1 MNILF
6 QAFNQLST
14 EIIITDLD
22 FHIITMNESAASN
35 GWKSDSLNHS
45 QALERVISKSKI
57 NKSELPSLDS
67 LIDDESFENLKEALE
82 HTQQN
87 SSATTKRDLSI
98 KFKNGQKRTIDLTV
112 SLSVAFEVYILEI
125 SDVDNLNKIIDST
138 RTFAS
143 QKIAAGLARSLA
155 HEVKNPL
162 SGIKGSAQI
171 LEKKYSDDFSKK
183 FLKIIVDETD
193 RLNDI
198 VNRILTPAKKP
209 DLDFFNIHEAVERV
223 LTLAGADNIDKI
235 EIRKNYDPSIP
246 EIYGDKNL
254 FIQAL
259 LNITQNAIH
268 AIDVDKDAF
277 IEIST
282 GVTFRQPI
290 NGKIFSTLATIKIA
304 DNGPGID
311 DTIKDQI
318 FFPMISTKESGSGLG
333 LSIAQD
339 IVRMHGGTIS
349 YERKEG
355 STVFSVVVP
364 IESKLLAEQVNA

>member
-1 MNILF
+1 MNILL

-45 QALERVISKSKI
+45 KALESVISKSKI

-67 LIDDESFENLKEALE
+67 IIDNESFENLKEALE

-112 SLSVAFEVYILEI
+112 SLSVEFEVYILEI

-183 FLKIIVDETD
+183 FLKI
-193 RLNDI
+193 
-198 VNRILTPAKKP
+198 RIFGKT
-209 DLDFFNIHEAVERV
+209 
-223 LTLAGADNIDKI
+223 
-235 EIRKNYDPSIP
+235 Y
-246 EIYGDKNL
+246 
-254 FIQAL
+254 L
-259 LNITQNAIH
+259 LI
-268 AIDVDKDAF
+268 
-277 IEIST
+277 
-282 GVTFRQPI
+282 
-290 NGKIFSTLATIKIA
+290 
-304 DNGPGID
+304 
-311 DTIKDQI
+311 
-318 FFPMISTKESGSGLG
+318 
-333 LSIAQD
+333 
-339 IVRMHGGTIS
+339 
-349 YERKEG
+349 
-355 STVFSVVVP
+355 
-364 IESKLLAEQVNA
+364 

>member
-1 MNILF
+1 M
-6 QAFNQLST
+6 
-14 EIIITDLD
+14 
-22 FHIITMNESAASN
+22 
-35 GWKSDSLNHS
+35 
-45 QALERVISKSKI
+45 
-57 NKSELPSLDS
+57 
-67 LIDDESFENLKEALE
+67 
-82 HTQQN
+82 
-87 SSATTKRDLSI
+87 
-98 KFKNGQKRTIDLTV
+98 
-112 SLSVAFEVYILEI
+112 
-125 SDVDNLNKIIDST
+125 
-138 RTFAS
+138 
-143 QKIAAGLARSLA
+143 
-155 HEVKNPL
+155 
-162 SGIKGSAQI
+162 
-171 LEKKYSDDFSKK
+171 
-183 FLKIIVDETD
+183 
-193 RLNDI
+193 NDI

-235 EIRKNYDPSIP
+235 EIKKNYDPSIP

-268 AIDVDKDAF
+268 AIDVSKDAF

-349 YERKEG
+349 HERKEG
-355 STVFSVVVP
+355 STIFSVVVP
-364 IESKLLAEQVNA
+364 IESQLLAEQVNA